1 MSSGVVRFR
10 PILSIPRVL
19 NTVGI
24 VTGSRQ
30 DEVTVSVRPGR
41 DVVRARLLEA
51 AAEEFAEQ
59 GFAGA
64 RLAEIARRAGFTKGA
79 VYSNFESKQDLFAEL
94 FAQRSL
100 DLAGRVLAEI
110 AGLALADAVGKGGAT
125 IASALIADS
134 EWSLLVLEFGVQA
147 VRDPVVKQAYLRERR
162 YLRGQLVELIAEKA
176 REWDVDLD
184 VRTTALSLTALIS
197 GLVLEHTVDPEQVD
211 QQAMGAAVTALFAG
225 AVARAQ
231 RKATLG

>member
-1 MSSGVVRFR
+1 M
-10 PILSIPRVL
+10 
-19 NTVGI
+19 TA
-24 VTGSRQ
+24 TA
-30 DEVTVSVRPGR
+30 RPGR
-41 DVVRARLLEA
+41 DVVRARILEA
-51 AAEEFAEQ
+51 AADEFAEQ
-59 GFAGA
+59 GFAAA

-162 YLRGQLVELIAEKA
+162 HLREQLVELIAEKA

-184 VRTTALSLTALIS
+184 VHTTALSLTALIS

-225 AVARAQ
+225 AVARAD
-231 RKATLG
+231 RPR

>member
-1 MSSGVVRFR
+1 MSG
-10 PILSIPRVL
+10 
-19 NTVGI
+19 T
-24 VTGSRQ
+24 T
-30 DEVTVSVRPGR
+30 RPGR
-41 DVVRARLLEA
+41 DVVRARILDA

-110 AGLALADAVGKGGAT
+110 AGLDLADAVGKGGAAV
-125 IASALIADS
+125 ASALVADT

-147 VRDPVVKQAYLRERR
+147 VRDPNIKQAYLRERR
-162 YLRGQLVELIAEKA
+162 HLRTRLVELIAERA
-176 REWDVDLD
+176 QEWGVDID

-197 GLVLEHTVDPEQVD
+197 GLVLEHTVDPDQVD

-225 AVARAQ
+225 AVARASSS
-231 RKATLG
+231 TP

>member
-1 MSSGVVRFR
+1 MRA
-10 PILSIPRVL
+10 RVL
-19 NTVGI
+19 
-24 VTGSRQ
+24 
-30 DEVTVSVRPGR
+30 D
-41 DVVRARLLEA
+41 A
-51 AAEEFAEQ
+51 AAEEFADR

-110 AGLALADAVGKGGAT
+110 AGLDLADAVGRGGAAV
-125 IASALIADS
+125 ASALIADS

-147 VRDPVVKQAYLRERR
+147 VRDPNIKQAYLRERR
-162 YLRGQLVELIAEKA
+162 NLRGKLVELIADRS
-176 REWDVDLD
+176 REWGVDID

-211 QQAMGAAVTALFAG
+211 QRAMGAAVTALFAG
-225 AVARAQ
+225 AVARAVAAGGTPRDAQ
-231 RKATLG
+231 

>member
-1 MSSGVVRFR
+1 M
-10 PILSIPRVL
+10 
-19 NTVGI
+19 TA
-24 VTGSRQ
+24 TA
-30 DEVTVSVRPGR
+30 RPGR
-41 DVVRARLLEA
+41 DVVRARILEA
-51 AAEEFAEQ
+51 AADEFAEQ

-110 AGLALADAVGKGGAT
+110 AGLDLAHAVGKGGAAV
-125 IASALIADS
+125 ASALIADT

-147 VRDPVVKQAYLRERR
+147 VRDPNIKQAYLRERR
-162 YLRGQLVELIAEKA
+162 HLRGRLVELIADRA
-176 REWDVDLD
+176 REWGVDLD

-197 GLVLEHTVDPEQVD
+197 GLVLEHTVDPDEVD

-225 AVARAQ
+225 AVARASFDS
-231 RKATLG
+231 AGGSNE

>member
-1 MSSGVVRFR
+1 M
-10 PILSIPRVL
+10 
-19 NTVGI
+19 
-24 VTGSRQ
+24 
-30 DEVTVSVRPGR
+30 TVSVRPGR

>member
-1 MSSGVVRFR
+1 M
-10 PILSIPRVL
+10 
-19 NTVGI
+19 
-24 VTGSRQ
+24 TGSRQ

>member
-1 MSSGVVRFR
+1 MAA
-10 PILSIPRVL
+10 
-19 NTVGI
+19 TA
-24 VTGSRQ
+24 
-30 DEVTVSVRPGR
+30 RPGR
-41 DVVRARLLEA
+41 DVVRARVLEA

-64 RLAEIARRAGFTKGA
+64 TLAEIARRAGFTKGA

-110 AGLALADAVGKGGAT
+110 AGLDLADAVGKGGAAV
-125 IASALIADS
+125 ASALIADT

-147 VRDPVVKQAYLRERR
+147 VRDPNIKQAYLRERR
-162 YLRGQLVELIAEKA
+162 NLRSQLVELIADRA
-176 REWDVDLD
+176 REWRVGIDVH
-184 VRTTALSLTALIS
+184 TTALSLTALIS
-197 GLVLEHTVDPEQVD
+197 GLVLEHTVDPDEVD

-225 AVARAQ
+225 AVARAEQ
-231 RKATLG
+231 KVR

>member
-1 MSSGVVRFR
+1 
-10 PILSIPRVL
+10 LSIPRVL
-19 NTVGI
+19 NTVSI

-30 DEVTVSVRPGR
+30 GEVTATARPGR
-41 DVVRARLLEA
+41 DVVRARILEA
-51 AAEEFAEQ
+51 AADEFAEQ

-64 RLAEIARRAGFTKGA
+64 KLAEIARRAGFTKGA

-110 AGLALADAVGKGGAT
+110 AGLDLAHAVGKGGAAV
-125 IASALIADS
+125 ASALIADT

-147 VRDPVVKQAYLRERR
+147 VRDPNIKQAYLRERR
-162 YLRGQLVELIAEKA
+162 HLRGRLVELIADRA
-176 REWDVDLD
+176 REWGVDLD

-197 GLVLEHTVDPEQVD
+197 GLVLEHTVDPDEVD

-225 AVARAQ
+225 AVARASFDS
-231 RKATLG
+231 AGGSNE